1 LSSIESKD
9 ILASMRSQEFG
20 DQKAKALRD
29 QYQTLLEVTESIAS
43 HRDLSELFHDLA
55 QPLRNVLHFDYLSV
69 RLHDP
74 ERKVMRIHIL
84 EKSAPGELVPEL
96 PVDESLAG
104 FVWQTQQALLINDVE
119 HEVRFPRAMQRLR
132 ENHIKSCCCL
142 PLSTAHG
149 RLGAMTLGSVRD
161 KAYQPTDF
169 RFLEQVARQVAVA
182 IDNALN
188 FQHAQS
194 LQKQFKGER
203 DHLRLLLEVSNALV
217 STLNLSE
224 LLNAVSASLR
234 SVVPHEYASLSLYD
248 PITGCLQLHSLNF
261 PVDNRLYEES
271 LSVPVEGTPT
281 GLAYSSRK
289 PVVLN
294 REGLEAFPSD
304 ICRLLLAKKVQSVCC
319 LPLIA
324 HNRAFGALNLA
335 SLEENAFG
343 AEDVQLL
350 SEVAS
355 QVAIAVENAL
365 NFEQAQSVQQQLKEE
380 HDRLRLLLDVNNTVV
395 SALDLRE
402 LLKAVSASLRGLVPH
417 EYASISLY
425 DPETERL
432 QIQALDFPVSKG
444 LLGEGL
450 WVPIQG
456 GAHGRALATRQPVFM
471 TRADVELLD
480 SDIGRR
486 FLAEGLRSTCILP
499 LVSRGR
505 PLGTLA
511 VASLKEETFPQKDAE
526 LLQHV
531 ANQIAIAVENALAF
545 GQVVD
550 RANKLTEEKL
560 YLQDEIRTEYN
571 FEEIIGESPALKRV
585 LEQIQTVAPTDST
598 ILILGETGTGKE
610 LIARAIHNLST
621 RRERTLVKVNCS
633 AIPTGLL
640 ESELFGHE
648 KGAFTGAIAQR
659 VGRFELA
666 HRGTIFLDE
675 VGDISLELQPKLLRV
690 LQEQEF
696 ERLGSTKTI
705 RVDVRMVAATNAD
718 LAQKVADNQFRRDLY
733 YRLNVFPIVI
743 PPLRERREDIP
754 LLVRYFAQKYARRM
768 KKPIDAIPLKTMSA
782 LVDYRWPGNVRELEN
797 FVERAVILSRG
808 ADLEIPVGE
817 LKQRARATESVS
829 LNGLG
834 TLEHAE
840 REHILRALSETN
852 WVIGGSG
859 GAAFKLGMK
868 RTTLQSKMR
877 KLGIARS
884 N

>member
-1 LSSIESKD
+1 M
-9 ILASMRSQEFG
+9 ASQNFG
-20 DQKAKALRD
+20 DQNPEALRD
-29 QYQTLLEVTESIAS
+29 QYQALLEVTESIAS
-43 HRDLSELFHDLA
+43 HRDLSELFHDLT

-74 ERKVMRIHIL
+74 QRNVMRIHIL
-84 EKSAPGELVPEL
+84 EKSAPGELVSEL

-104 FVWQTQQALLINDVE
+104 FVWQTQQALLIADIE
-119 HEVRFPRAMQRLR
+119 HEVRFPGAMQRLR

-142 PLSTAHG
+142 PLSTAHR
-149 RLGAMTLGSVRD
+149 RLGSMTLGSVRE

-188 FQHAQS
+188 FDRAQS

-203 DHLRLLLEVSNALV
+203 DHLRLLLEVNNALV

-224 LLNAVSASLR
+224 LLNAVSVSLR
-234 SVVPHEYASLSLYD
+234 PLVPHEYASLSLYD
-248 PITGCLQLHSLNF
+248 PKTGCLQVHALDS
-261 PVDNRLYEES
+261 PADNKLYEEC

-294 REGLEAFPSD
+294 REGLEGMQSD
-304 ICRLLLAKKVQSVCC
+304 ICRLLLASKVQSVCC
-319 LPLIA
+319 LPLIS

-335 SLEENAFG
+335 SLQENAFG
-343 AEDVQLL
+343 PEDVELL
-350 SEVAS
+350 NQVAS

-380 HDRLRLLLDVNNTVV
+380 HDRMRLLLDINNTVV
-395 SALDLRE
+395 SALDLHE
-402 LLKAVSASLRGLVPH
+402 LLKAVSASLRGLVPN

-432 QIQALDFPVSKG
+432 QIHALDYPLSKG
-444 LLGEGL
+444 LIGEGL

-456 GAHGRALATRQPVFM
+456 AAHGRALATRQPVFM
-471 TRADVELLD
+471 TRADVELLN

-499 LVSRGR
+499 LISRGR

-511 VASLKEETFPQKDAE
+511 VASLKEETFPQKDAD

-550 RANKLTEEKL
+550 RANRLTEEKL
-560 YLQDEIRTEYN
+560 YLQDEIRTEHN
-571 FEEIIGESPALKRV
+571 FEEIIGESPALKKV

-598 ILILGETGTGKE
+598 ILLLGETGTGKE
-610 LIARAIHNLST
+610 LMARAIHNLST
-621 RRERTLVKVNCS
+621 RREQALVKVNCS

-648 KGAFTGAIAQR
+648 RGAFTGAIGQR
-659 VGRFELA
+659 IGRFELA

-675 VGDISLELQPKLLRV
+675 VGDIPVELQSKLLRV

-696 ERLGSTKTI
+696 ERLGSAKTI
-705 RVDVRMVAATNAD
+705 HVDARMVAATNAD
-718 LAQKVADNQFRRDLY
+718 LEQKVANNQFRLDLY
-733 YRLNVFPIVI
+733 YRLNVFPITI
-743 PPLRERREDIP
+743 PPLRDRQEDIP

-768 KKPIDAIPLKTMSA
+768 KKSINAIPMKTMST
-782 LVDYRWPGNVRELEN
+782 LVDYHWPGNVRELEN
-797 FVERAVILSRG
+797 FIERAVILSRG
-808 ADLEIPVGE
+808 AE
-817 LKQRARATESVS
+817 LKIPIAELRQKTRVTTAA
-829 LNGLG
+829 LPNGLG
-834 TLEHAE
+834 TLKHAE
-840 REHILRALSETN
+840 REHILRALSETR
-852 WVIGGSG
+852 WVIGGPS
-859 GAAFKLGMK
+859 GAAERLGMK
-868 RTTLQSKMR
+868 RTTLQSLMR
-877 KLGIARS
+877 RLRIARPS
-884 N
+884 